1 MTDAETGGE
10 RLAKRL
16 AHELPCS
23 RREAELYI
31 EGGWVQVDG
40 ETVQTPGAHIAAH
53 QSLRLLPGA
62 RPLDI
67 PPATLLLHQAADCRD
82 GAALLTPEHLHAG
95 PMASSAPRPLQKH
108 FRSQACVAPLPV
120 GASGL
125 VVFTQ
130 DARIAR
136 RLRED
141 LLEHECIA
149 HVEGAITEQA
159 LKQLCHGLV
168 LEEHALPAI
177 KVSRQSEQHL
187 RFALKGIAPEQVGA
201 MCQAVGL
208 RLLALK
214 RLRIGRIALAA
225 LPAGQWRYLQG
236 WERF

>member
-1 MTDAETGGE
+1 MTEPANGGE

-23 RREAELYI
+23 RTEAERYI

-40 ETVQTPGAHIAAH
+40 QTVETPGAHVGAM

-62 RPLDI
+62 RAMDI
-67 PPATLLLHQAADCRD
+67 PPATLLLHQGAGCTDA
-82 GAALLTPEHLHAG
+82 AALLLPEHFATEVGG
-95 PMASSAPRPLQKH
+95 PPQRLLQKH
-108 FRSQACVAPLPV
+108 FRHQQCAVPLPA

-130 DARIAR
+130 EARIAR
-136 RLRED
+136 RLQHD

-149 HVEGAITEQA
+149 HVQGSITDAAVQS
-159 LKQLCHGLV
+159 LCHGLT
-168 LEEHALPAI
+168 LDDRTLPAI

-187 RFALKGIAPEQVGA
+187 RFALKGIAPQQVGA
-201 MCQAVGL
+201 MCAAVGL
-208 RLLALK
+208 RLVGLR
-214 RLRIGRIALAA
+214 RLRIGRIALAG
-225 LPAGQWRYLQG
+225 LPEGQWRFLQG

>member
-1 MTDAETGGE
+1 MTEAEGGGE

-23 RREAELYI
+23 RSEAERYI

-40 ETVQTPGAHIAAH
+40 QTVETPGAHVGAT
-53 QSLRLLPGA
+53 QSVVLLPGA
-62 RPLDI
+62 RAIDI
-67 PPATLLLHQAADCRD
+67 PPATLLLHQGAGCLDA
-82 GAALLTPEHLHAG
+82 AALLLPAHFASEVGG
-95 PMASSAPRPLQKH
+95 PPQRILQKH
-108 FRSQACVAPLPV
+108 LRHQQSVAPLPA

-130 DARIAR
+130 EARIAR

-149 HVEGAITEQA
+149 HVKGMVSDAAVQR
-159 LKQLCHGLV
+159 LCHGLA
-168 LEEHALPAI
+168 LDGCALPAI

-187 RFALKGIAPEQVGA
+187 RFALKGIAPAQVGA
-201 MCQAVGL
+201 MCAAVGL
-208 RLLALK
+208 RLAGLR
-214 RLRIGRIALAA
+214 RLRIGRIALAG
-225 LPAGQWRYLQG
+225 LPEGHWRFLQG